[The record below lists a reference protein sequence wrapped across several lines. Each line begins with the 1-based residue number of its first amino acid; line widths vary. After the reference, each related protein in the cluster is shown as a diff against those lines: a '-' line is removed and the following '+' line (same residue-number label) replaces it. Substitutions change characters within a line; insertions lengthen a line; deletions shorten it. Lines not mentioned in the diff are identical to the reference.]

1 MYMFLAIE
9 KLNIET
15 FKYMKSYNYN
25 IEYNSIKNKVFS
37 MKKNFYQMKFL
48 LETIIKV
55 ILLMRKI

>member
-25 IEYNSIKNKVFS
+25 IEYNSIKNEVFS
-37 MKKNFYQMKFL
+37 MKN
-48 LETIIKV
+48 
-55 ILLMRKI
+55 